1 MEFDRIIL
9 ASASPRRRE
18 LLRQIGIEPGIIVSH
33 ASEDIDLTEPSAVV
47 EELAR
52 RKAFDVAMGTEP
64 GAVVIG
70 SDTVVALDSRILG
83 KPKSHEEAYHM
94 IKALSGKRHQVYTGV
109 CIARKEDSGAVIC
122 VSSFFDRTEV
132 EVAVMSEEEI
142 REYASL
148 KEPMDKAGAY
158 AVQGFFARYI
168 VSLTG
173 SYANVMGLPVSRLYQ
188 VLKRISCVNREGEQC
203 QRTAWIEV
211 CNDKIGGIGY

>member
-9 ASASPRRRE
+9 ASASPRRKE
-18 LLRQIGIEPGIIVSH
+18 LLMQIGIEPEIVVSH
-33 ASEDIDLTEPSAVV
+33 ADEDVDLTEPSAVV

-52 RKAFDVAMGTEP
+52 RKAVSVAKETEP

-94 IKALSGKRHQVYTGV
+94 IKALSGRRHQVYTGV
-109 CIARKEDSGAVIC
+109 CLARKESSGHVAC
-122 VSSFFDRTEV
+122 LSSFFDRTEV

-142 REYASL
+142 REYAFL
-148 KEPMDKAGAY
+148 EEPMDKAGAY

-188 VLKRISCVNREGEQC
+188 EFKRISHSFGQGSG
-203 QRTAWIEV
+203 T
-211 CNDKIGGIGY
+211 